1 MTANRLLL
9 EAKHVAQVA
18 NLRARILGNGLFP
31 FTPEPSA
38 LNENDFVLWIC
49 SKRVGN
55 GLFPFTPKPSAL
67 NENDFVLW
75 ICNKRVGNSLYKR
88 CHPEPPHVCKGYTAQ
103 NAYKTMR
110 LRSRKAKD
118 LASTTARSFAHLGP
132 SSSRRVALVFV
143 VPQQESDGSG

>member
-55 GLFPFTPKPSAL
+55 
-67 NENDFVLW
+67 
-75 ICNKRVGNSLYKR
+75 SLYKR
-88 CHPEPPHVCKGYTAQ
+88 CHPSPISDQ
-103 NAYKTMR
+103 AYQTMW
-110 LRSRKAKD
+110 
-118 LASTTARSFAHLGP
+118 HW
-132 SSSRRVALVFV
+132 SSLHHNRRVVA
-143 VPQQESDGSG
+143 QDDSDWGRFLIASLQ